1 MMKQD
6 IKEIMDIIIKHD
18 ALNINSLDVHIETK
32 AIVIA
37 RCIKAIKKELEN

>member
-1 MMKQD
+1 MTEKD

-18 ALNINSLDVHIETK
+18 PLNINSLDVHIETK
-32 AIVIA
+32 AVVMA